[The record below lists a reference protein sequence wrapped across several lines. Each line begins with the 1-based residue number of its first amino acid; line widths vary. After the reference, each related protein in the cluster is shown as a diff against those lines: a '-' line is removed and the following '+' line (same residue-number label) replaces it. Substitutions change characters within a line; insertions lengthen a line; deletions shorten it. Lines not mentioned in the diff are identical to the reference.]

1 MAPVGRKKNL
11 LIIGSGGREH
21 ALGWKLGQS
30 TGVKEVFFCP
40 GNGGTENNVLI
51 DYSDVDKLIKF
62 AAENECDTIVGPEIP
77 LAKGIVDQ
85 FLSGGLRIFGPKKAA
100 AKLESSKA
108 FSKHFMK
115 KLGIRTAPF
124 AVFSSYKDAKDYVKA
139 QNNELVVKADG
150 LAAGK
155 GVFVCE
161 TQKRAIKALQA
172 LMLDRRF
179 ADSGRKVII
188 EKKLSGQEASYIVIC
203 DGNTFVPL
211 AVSKDHKRVYDNDK
225 GPNTGGMGS
234 YSPVEGFDKNME
246 REIIKSVIQPTIT
259 GMKRLDSPFTG
270 FLYAGLMID
279 KQNAIPYVLE
289 FNTRMGD
296 PECQSLMVRMDSD
309 LYPYLQAGI
318 DKRLHV
324 MPPIRWKRQSS
335 VCVVMASKG
344 YPGKYRNGQE
354 IYGLPSRAAQN
365 VVIFHA
371 GTKRELPNHV
381 VTAGGRVLCVSAT
394 GQNLDAARKKV
405 YGTVRRINW
414 GHGEEH
420 YRRDIG
426 KPSGS
431 VSKKARS
438 CLKV

>member
-1 MAPVGRKKNL
+1 LGPIGRKKNL

-21 ALGWKLGQS
+21 ALGWKLGRS
-30 TGVKEVFFCP
+30 TRVKSVFFCP

-51 DYSDVDKLIKF
+51 DNSDFDKLISF
-62 AAENECDTIVGPEIP
+62 AAENECETIVGPEIP
-77 LAKGIVDQ
+77 LGKGIVDQ
-85 FLSGGLRIFGPKKAA
+85 FLSRGLRIFGPKKAA
-100 AKLESSKA
+100 AKLEYSKA

-115 KLGIRTAPF
+115 NLGIRTAPF

-161 TQKRAIKALQA
+161 TQTQAVKALQT
-172 LMLDRRF
+172 LMLDKRF
-179 ADSGRKVII
+179 EDSGRKVII
-188 EKKLSGQEASYIVIC
+188 EKKLSGKEASYIVIC
-203 DGNTFVPL
+203 DGNTFVPF
-211 AVSKDHKRVYDNDK
+211 AVSKDHKRVYDDDK

-234 YSPVEGFDKNME
+234 YSPVDGFDKNME
-246 REIIKSVIQPTIT
+246 REVIKSIIQPTIS
-259 GMKRLDSPFTG
+259 GMNRLDSPFTG

-279 KQNAIPYVLE
+279 KQDAIPYVLE

-309 LYPYLQAGI
+309 LYPYIEAGI
-318 DKRLHV
+318 DKRLDA
-324 MPPIRWKRQSS
+324 MPPIRWKAQSS

-354 IYGLPSRAAQN
+354 IFGLPSRAIEDVA
-365 VVIFHA
+365 IFHA
-371 GTKRELPNHV
+371 GTKKELPNRI

-394 GQNLDAARKKV
+394 GQNLDAARKKA
-405 YGTVRRINW
+405 YASIRRIRW
-414 GHGEEH
+414 GHEEEH

-426 KPSGS
+426 KPFGS
-431 VSKKARS
+431 VIKKDGFA
-438 CLKV
+438 